1 MGSRPTT
8 VGGQHVE
15 ELLEAASVSVSELTR
30 AVGGFEGDA
39 VNMVQSAIDTA
50 ARVFA
55 ELDACDAVID
65 RAAESGADTADLLQ
79 AALAAESV
87 VSAVAELASLDAT
100 IEKVRRC
107 DEPRR
112 LLNRLLGRDEGDI
125 RVRVPVARLTAAEL
139 PEIPPSYVDGEYTDL
154 MAMADRA
161 AELAPRLAAAHAER
175 ITRVRTHLVDA
186 VRQAARTGFAD
197 AEFTRESMEEA
208 RGALE
213 LWQRC
218 LRERRR
224 SLG

>member
-8 VGGQHVE
+8 VGGQRVE
-15 ELLEAASVSVSELTR
+15 ELLEAASVSVSELTG

-39 VNMVQSAIDTA
+39 VSMVRSSIHTA

-65 RAAESGADTADLLQ
+65 KAAESGADSADRLR
-79 AALAAESV
+79 AALAAETV
-87 VSAVAELASLDAT
+87 APAAAELASLDAM
-100 IEKVRRC
+100 IEDVRRC

-112 LLNRLLGRDEGDI
+112 LLNRLLGRDESDI
-125 RVRVPVARLTAAEL
+125 LERTPVARLTAAEL
-139 PEIPPSYVDGEYTDL
+139 PEIPSSYGDGAYADL
-154 MAMADRA
+154 MAMADRE

-175 ITRVRTHLVDA
+175 ITRVRTHLVA
-186 VRQAARTGFAD
+186 VVRQAVRTGFAD
-197 AEFTRESMEEA
+197 AAFTRESVEEA
-208 RGALE
+208 HGAFE

-218 LRERRR
+218 LRERHR